1 MRRILLL
8 TLLALPAFAAA
19 QPTPK
24 YHLQLQANGAAPF
37 PYLARFGTFNIDV
50 YNGGLHV
57 DTFWLN
63 AFSRNDSNDITVLNP
78 LARMYVDM
86 PVRDIAAMLARLG
99 GAGRKD
105 ASRSVPPLAAPLEGK
120 VKDVVAT
127 RYRMIYGPEAWIDIW
142 TTTAIPENPQLRRLI
157 NEIVGSISPT
167 TLATAKTIPGTPLYV
182 ELNFSH
188 YKKLPILKLKS
199 LTFDDAGESDALS
212 VGSLYVKAPLADA
225 ILK

>member
-1 MRRILLL
+1 MRRFLLL
-8 TLLALPAFAAA
+8 TLLAVPAFAAA
-19 QPTPK
+19 PTTPK
-24 YHLQLQANGAAPF
+24 YHLQLEANGAAPF

-50 YNGGLHV
+50 YPGGVHV

-63 AFSRNDSNDITVLNP
+63 AFSRNDSNDLTVLNP

-86 PVRDIAAMLARLG
+86 PLHDIGSMLARLG
-99 GAGRKD
+99 AAGRKD
-105 ASRSVPPLAAPLEGK
+105 ASRSVPPLAAPLQGK
-120 VKDVVAT
+120 VKDIVAT
-127 RYRMIYGPEAWIDIW
+127 RYRMTYGPEAWIDVW
-142 TTTAIPENPQLRRLI
+142 TTTAIPENPQLRRLM
-157 NEIVGSISPT
+157 NEFVGAISPT
-167 TLATAKTIPGTPLYV
+167 TLATVKTIPGTPLYV

-188 YKKLPILKLKS
+188 YKKLPLLKLKS

>member
-1 MRRILLL
+1 MRR
-8 TLLALPAFAAA
+8 LLALIVFAVPALAATPAA
-19 QPTPK
+19 QAPT
-24 YHLQLQANGAAPF
+24 YHLQLEANGAAPF

-99 GAGRKD
+99 AAGRKD

-167 TLATAKTIPGTPLYV
+167 TLATAKTTPGTPLYV
-182 ELNFSH
+182 ELNFSL

-199 LTFDDAGESDALS
+199 LTFDDAGESD
-212 VGSLYVKAPLADA
+212 
-225 ILK
+225 